1 MKDLL
6 LEIEDL
12 SVRDGEQRILDRVS
26 LKIPEKEII
35 SILGETG
42 SGKTTL
48 AKSISGILPRGLKA
62 EGKIFYRSRSGR
74 VDLNGLSAQERDA
87 YRGREILWIPQNS
100 AASLNP
106 LINLERQLLL
116 PMIKRLKM
124 SGQQARREIEEIFD
138 LLDLSPGEKILKSY
152 PHQLSGGM
160 KVRAM
165 IAVGLAMKSRLLIL
179 DEPTKGLDADRCAGL
194 TELIREMLCRF
205 SLTVILISHDLEMV
219 ERHTQY
225 TAVLYQGRLVD
236 SGPTEEVLFRRPHS
250 YVRALR
256 KALPAHGME
265 VSDFEC

>member
-1 MKDLL
+1 M
-6 LEIEDL
+6 
-12 SVRDGEQRILDRVS
+12 
-26 LKIPEKEII
+26 
-35 SILGETG
+35 
-42 SGKTTL
+42 
-48 AKSISGILPRGLKA
+48 
-62 EGKIFYRSRSGR
+62 
-74 VDLNGLSAQERDA
+74 
-87 YRGREILWIPQNS
+87 
-100 AASLNP
+100 
-106 LINLERQLLL
+106 
-116 PMIKRLKM
+116 
-124 SGQQARREIEEIFD
+124 
-138 LLDLSPGEKILKSY
+138 
-152 PHQLSGGM
+152 
-160 KVRAM
+160 RAM